1 MKRLT
6 ITLRAARVNKNLS
19 QIEAAKLIGVST
31 STIANYEMGRR
42 FPDIPVIKKIEEV
55 YGVKYNDIDFL
66 LKNNG

>member
-1 MKRLT
+1 MT